1 MCLAHRGGA
10 QCKPAAVMVTEVAT
24 AVVINYDTHFSS
36 WVEASVT
43 YMLGPWSPLF

>member
-1 MCLAHRGGA
+1 MAGTHTGSA
-10 QCKPAAVMVTEVAT
+10 QCKPAAVMITEVAT
-24 AVVINYDTHFSS
+24 AVVINYDTHSSS